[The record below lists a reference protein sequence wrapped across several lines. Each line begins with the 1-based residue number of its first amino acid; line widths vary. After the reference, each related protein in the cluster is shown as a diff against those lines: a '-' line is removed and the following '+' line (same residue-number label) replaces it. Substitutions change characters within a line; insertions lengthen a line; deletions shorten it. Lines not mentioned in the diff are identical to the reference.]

1 MGKNVFIIIIV
12 SLLIFAASF
21 SFFTLDEAG
30 HQEVSMDYE
39 LEIDMNQS
47 QSYSIRVP
55 MPSRVDSIEI
65 IEGEGD
71 HTTCET
77 DHGKALCIESDSDM
91 ILEAEYYEEGNE
103 LWDDIHTRGTEN
115 PYRLTLEGES
125 ENFWMF
131 SESNNSVDIDLTY
144 TKKVDDPYIA
154 YSVEENLS
162 HSLSDGWNEYSS
174 NSPPSTHGDKFG
186 INYYRAIDNVLIV
199 NGVIAIVIVLV
210 TYYYFKKNEHH
221 G

>member
-1 MGKNVFIIIIV
+1 MGKNVFIIIIA
-12 SLLIFAASF
+12 SLLIFSALF

-30 HQEVSMDYE
+30 HQEVSIEYE

-55 MPSRVDSIEI
+55 MPSRVDSIDI

-71 HTTCET
+71 YTTCET
-77 DHGKALCIESDSDM
+77 DYGKALCIESSSDM

-103 LWDDIHTRGTEN
+103 LWDDIQLRGREQ
-115 PYRLTLEGES
+115 PYRLTLEDENR
-125 ENFWMF
+125 NFWMF

-144 TKKVDDPYIA
+144 IQKTDDPYVSNTI
-154 YSVEENLS
+154 EEELN
-162 HSLSDGWNEYSS
+162 HSMSDGWNRYKSTA
-174 NSPPSTHGDKFG
+174 PPPLHIDKFSIDYHQA
-186 INYYRAIDNVLIV
+186 INSVLIV
-199 NGVIAIVIVLV
+199 NVVIANVIVLV
-210 TYYYFKKNEHH
+210 TYYYFKKDEHN